1 MFLMTNLWVN
11 HRISQRLPLEE
22 SKSSH
27 MMTGVIG
34 SLPESGRNGIRF
46 LFLAD
51 ENTGDMPSKIYVNWY
66 NSRDG
71 AGGWAPDV
79 PQLRA
84 GERWQLQLLLRAP
97 RGRANFHGMDAER
110 WYFTQGIDALA
121 YVEDGEN
128 SRLAGPAWF
137 NLQHWRELVLNRL
150 TGEAEGV
157 PALRILT
164 ALAIADR
171 RGLYARDRE
180 VLSATGT
187 GHLLA
192 ISGLHIGLAA
202 VLGFYVGRLGLLVLF
217 TGLKLRLGVVLPWFT
232 AWLAAFLYSALSGFG
247 VSTQRALIML
257 TVATVVMLCRR
268 NVHPIQAWLIAMSLV
283 LVADPFAPLR
293 AGFWFSFI
301 AVGVLMMLFVPRHG
315 AIPVWR
321 RLLFAQ
327 LGISLVMAPLGMYW
341 FQQTSLPG
349 LLANLVA
356 IPVVSLLI
364 VPLILFALTMLWLPG
379 PLASWALTAAG
390 YAANWLLLVLD
401 FLSGL
406 QPTGFSSTRVIGLA
420 ATVLAMLGAVVIL
433 LPRGTPGRFAGI
445 LLLLPLFL
453 PAGDAPGEKKTQVD
467 FLDVGQGLSVLLTTQ
482 NYQLLYDTGP
492 GNGLDGNDGL
502 DMVRGTIQP
511 MIGAT
516 GRQPDLIIASHA
528 DLDHAGGM
536 ARLQSVYPEANY
548 LASLPE
554 IRTGIRP
561 CSAPGTWIGD
571 SLEFRVLHPSTSL
584 PYIGNDSSCVISVNG
599 LGLSL
604 LLSGDISH
612 VVERRLVHEGLARH
626 TILSVPHHGS
636 STSSSQV
643 LIDTVRPKWALISAA
658 NGNRFGFPRPDVLE
672 RYAKAH
678 IPTLDTGRC
687 GGIRITTDSTGG
699 LSIESA
705 RASHKAIWRWPAIG
719 DCP

>member
-599 LGLSL
+599 PGLSL